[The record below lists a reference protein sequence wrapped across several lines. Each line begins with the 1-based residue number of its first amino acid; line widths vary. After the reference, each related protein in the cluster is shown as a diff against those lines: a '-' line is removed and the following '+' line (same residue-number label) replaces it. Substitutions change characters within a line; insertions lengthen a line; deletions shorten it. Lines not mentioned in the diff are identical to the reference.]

1 MKTTIIIALSLLVSV
16 GILSAFA
23 YSSEPAHT
31 PPPPVKG
38 QTAATIAEIMKYPY
52 KTAAMSVADNIDIS
66 YRDTGKGATTL
77 LFIHGLGSYMR
88 AWDKNIEDLAGSYR
102 CVAIDLPGYGKS
114 SKAPYIANMSF
125 YAKALRDFIR
135 KKQLGK
141 VVLVGHSMG
150 GQIALTMAIEYPEA
164 FERIILIDPAG
175 FETFNSMQKT
185 TIKNFTTAQTIKN
198 ATETRIRQNFA
209 VNFFKMPED
218 AEPMINDRLA
228 MRNTADFDD
237 YCFVVAQNVAGMLD
251 EPVFTKL
258 NKIKK
263 PVTCLFGSRDAL
275 IPNRALNP
283 HLTTEAVAKAG
294 VAAIRDCQFIMIPD
308 AGHFSMWEKPNLV
321 NQEIRGAAR

>member
-1 MKTTIIIALSLLVSV
+1 MKTTIIFSLLSLTT
-16 GILSAFA
+16 ITIFSAFA
-23 YSSEPAHT
+23 YQPKNPHT
-31 PPPPVKG
+31 PPPFKV
-38 QTAATIAEIMKYPY
+38 QTASTIAETMRYPY
-52 KTAAMSVADNIDIS
+52 KTTTLPVADNMDIS
-66 YRDTGKGATTL
+66 YRDTGKGSTTL

-88 AWDKNIEDLAGSYR
+88 VWDKNIEDLAASYR
-102 CVAIDLPGYGKS
+102 CVAVDLPGYGKS
-114 SKAPYIANMSF
+114 SKVIFNANMSF
-125 YAKALRDFIR
+125 YAKVLRDFIR

-164 FERIILIDPAG
+164 FEHIVLIDPAG
-175 FETFNSMQKT
+175 FENFNTMQKT
-185 TIKNFTTAQTIKN
+185 TIKNLTTIQGVKN

-209 VNFFKMPED
+209 ANFFKMPPD

-228 MRNTADFDD
+228 MRTASDFDD
-237 YCFVVAQNVAGMLD
+237 YCLVVTQNIAGMLD

-294 VAAIRDCQFIMIPD
+294 VAAIRDCQFVMIPD
-308 AGHFSMWEKPNLV
+308 AGHFAMWEKPNLV
-321 NQEIRGAAR
+321 NQEIRGAAK

>member
-1 MKTTIIIALSLLVSV
+1 MKTTIILALSLLASVS
-16 GILSAFA
+16 IFSAFV
-23 YSSEPAHT
+23 YQDEHPQTSPLLKE
-31 PPPPVKG
+31 
-38 QTAATIAEIMKYPY
+38 QTASSIAETMKYPY
-52 KTAAMSVADNIDIS
+52 QTASISLTDNIDIA

-88 AWDKNIEDLAGSYR
+88 AWDKNIEDLAASYR
-102 CVAIDLPGYGKS
+102 CVAVDLPGYGKS
-114 SKAPYIANMSF
+114 SKIIYNANMSF
-125 YAKALRDFIR
+125 YAKVLRDFIR

-164 FERIILIDPAG
+164 FEHIILIDPAG
-175 FETFNSMQKT
+175 FESFNNMQKT
-185 TIKNFTTAQTIKN
+185 TLKNFTTVQAVKN
-198 ATETRIRQNFA
+198 ATETRIRQHFA
-209 VNFFKMPED
+209 ANFFKMPTD
-218 AEPMINDRLA
+218 AEMMINDRLA
-228 MRNTADFDD
+228 MRNASDFDD
-237 YCFVVAQNVAGMLD
+237 YCLVVTQNVAGMLD
-251 EPVFTKL
+251 EPVFARL

-283 HLTTEAVAKAG
+283 HLTTEAVAKSG

-308 AGHFSMWEKPNLV
+308 AGHFAMWEKPSLV